1 MRSTLAPYAAAMRE
15 PDPNAARRAA
25 REAWHATGLVLI
37 NPEWLHGWTDRKQ
50 LELLAEKVHGPRQ
63 GGSG

>member
-1 MRSTLAPYAAAMRE
+1 MRE

-25 REAWHATGLVLI
+25 REAWHATGIVLI
-37 NPEWLHGWTDRKQ
+37 NPEWLHAWTDRKQ